1 MFSWLE
7 YELHQLDRLEYNLL
21 LIIVSAISIG
31 FLYSGY
37 QVYRRFR
44 IMSGTA
50 TSKIRSAPQG
60 YVELKGVGEWM
71 PGDSIHSPFSGR
83 RCLWYQCTLDRRKRS
98 KKRTSWTN
106 ISNQV
111 SDQLFH
117 LVDET
122 GKCVIDPENAHVVPE
137 VEKQWFGDSMDAK
150 ANLPESSFSFSQ
162 KSYRFTEKIITPATE
177 IYLLG
182 NFQTKRHVPAE
193 SFVESETKA
202 LILEWKLKPAKYL
215 SKFNHDA
222 NDIIQDR
229 EWNAIR
235 QAARRQVLATLTRQN
250 EAQNLMSK
258 PAHTDQPYI
267 LSATPEEKLLKKKK
281 WKAIFA
287 FLVGFTLVGGI
298 LFCLSAR
305 PVV

>member
-7 YELHQLDRLEYNLL
+7 YELLQLDRLEYNLL
-21 LIIVSAISIG
+21 LIIVSAIAIA

-60 YVELKGVGEWM
+60 YVELKGLGEWM

-83 RCLWYQCTLDRRKRS
+83 RCLWYQCRLDRRKRS

-137 VEKQWFGDSMDAK
+137 IENQWFGDSMDAK
-150 ANLPESSFSFSQ
+150 HHIPDSSFSFSRN
-162 KSYRFTEKIITPATE
+162 SYRFTEKIITTATE
-177 IYLLG
+177 IYALG
-182 NFQTKRHVPAE
+182 NFETKRHVPVE
-193 SFVESETKA
+193 SFVESETKV
-202 LILEWKLKPAKYL
+202 LIREWKLKPAKYL
-215 SKFNHDA
+215 GKFDRDA
-222 NDIIQDR
+222 NGKIQDR
-229 EWNAIR
+229 EWVAIR
-235 QAARRQVLATLTRQN
+235 QAARRQVLASLSRQN

-258 PAHTDQPYI
+258 PARANQPYI

-281 WKAIFA
+281 WKAIFT
-287 FLVGFTLVGGI
+287 FLVGFTLVGGL

-305 PVV
+305 PIV